1 MKIMKKISLFIFAL
15 VSMFAFTFGVSA
27 LDVNDEA
34 SLREALSKGGD
45 VKLTENITTSTKR
58 IIIDKDVNLDLN
70 GKTLTS
76 LIDVTSNKTL
86 TISSSVEGGKFV
98 ALANEYS
105 DEEKKDVKTHY
116 AIGADNAKVIV
127 NSGDVS
133 SNDTQYGFYAL
144 NGGTITINGGNH
156 TTGNAVLSGNNTT
169 GAMSFVVNG
178 GTLTT
183 KYGPAIYMAGP
194 IDLTITKGTINGGIS
209 LRMGI
214 VNISGGVINAATTSL
229 DSPKEYFFYSGNAWF
244 ADALYVYGGTYTT
257 DIKGQTNKLE
267 LNITGGTFNVAN
279 GEGSPIAIYDLGKVE
294 QVMNVKVSGAKLTTD
309 ATTRTSFDV
318 INLKDLGL
326 VNDASETYTCDK
338 TKCNAGGQTSTST
351 YGVYSNKHILTTSNG
366 TYTLK
371 PNVKVETD
379 GVKFES
385 NDAFST
391 EYTLVVTP
399 KSEDE
404 TKAVTTKL
412 TEAYKDNKKVAGL
425 KLISLHEINIVD
437 GNDEVVPMENG
448 KYTISIPVAED
459 LRNFKNYKVIYVTE
473 AGEIQETIDAK
484 LVNGKVVFTTTHLST
499 YGVVGYNNVATKN
512 PATNDMNLA
521 LILASLGLA
530 SAGAV
535 LVSRKK
541 LAKANR

>member
-105 DEEKKDVKTHY
+105 DEEGKDVKTHY

-279 GEGSPIAIYDLGKVE
+279 GQGSPIAIYDLGKVE

-371 PNVKVETD
+371 PNVKAETD

-391 EYTLVVTP
+391 EYTLVVAP
-399 KSEDE
+399 KTEKEVKD
-404 TKAVTTKL
+404 VTTKL

-473 AGEIQETIDAK
+473 AGEIQETIYAK

-499 YGVVGYNNVATKN
+499 YGVIGYNNPTTNPETSDNIVTYAVILCASIFALGSAVA
-512 PATNDMNLA
+512 L
-521 LILASLGLA
+521 
-530 SAGAV
+530 
-535 LVSRKK
+535 RKRY
-541 LAKANR
+541 N

>member
-15 VSMFAFTFGVSA
+15 ISMFAFTFGVSA

-98 ALANEYS
+98 ALANEYL
-105 DEEKKDVKTHY
+105 DEEKKDVETVY

-133 SNDTQYGFYAL
+133 SNDKQYGFYAL

-214 VNISGGVINAATTSL
+214 VNISGGVINAATASL

-279 GEGSPIAIYDLGKVE
+279 GQGSPIAIYDLGKVE
-294 QVMNVKVSGAKLTTD
+294 QVMNVKVSGAKLTTN

-326 VNDASETYTCDK
+326 VKDASETYTCDK
-338 TKCNAGGQTSTST
+338 TKCNAGNQTSTST

-371 PNVKVETD
+371 PNVKAETD

-385 NDAFST
+385 DDAFST
-391 EYTLVVTP
+391 EYTLVVAP
-399 KSEDE
+399 KTEKEVKD
-404 TKAVTTKL
+404 VTTKL

-425 KLISLHEINIVD
+425 KLISLHEISMYLDN
-437 GNDEVVPMENG
+437 EVVPMENG
-448 KYTISIPVAED
+448 KYTISIPVAKD
-459 LRNFKNYKVIYVTE
+459 LRNFKNYKVIYVNE

-484 LVNGKVVFTTTHLST
+484 LVDGKVVFTTTHLST
-499 YGVVGYNNVATKN
+499 YGVIGYNNPTMN
-512 PATNDMNLA
+512 PETSDNIVTYAVILCASIFA
-521 LILASLGLA
+521 LG
-530 SAGAV
+530 SAV
-535 LVSRKK
+535 TLRKRY
-541 LAKANR
+541 N

>member
-1 MKIMKKISLFIFAL
+1 MKKISLFIFAL

-34 SLREALSKGGD
+34 SLREALAKGGD

-58 IIIDKDVNLDLN
+58 IIVDKDVNLDLN

-105 DEEKKDVKTHY
+105 DEEQKDVKTHY

-156 TTGNAVLSGNNTT
+156 TAGYAVLSGNNTT

-244 ADALYVYGGTYTT
+244 ADALYVYAGTYTT
-257 DIKGQTNKLE
+257 DVKGQTNKLE

-294 QVMNVKVSGAKLTTD
+294 QVMNVKVSGTKLTTD

-326 VNDASETYTCDK
+326 VNAASDTYTCDK

-371 PNVKVETD
+371 PNVKTETN

-385 NDAFST
+385 DDAFST
-391 EYTLVVTP
+391 EYALVVTP
-399 KSEDE
+399 KTEDE
-404 TKAVTTKL
+404 VKDVTTKL
-412 TEAYKDNKKVAGL
+412 TEAYKNNKKVEGL
-425 KLISLHEINIVD
+425 KLISLHDISMYL
-437 GNDEVVPMENG
+437 NDEVVPMEDG
-448 KYTISIPVAED
+448 KFTISIPVAEN
-459 LRNFKNYKVIYVTE
+459 LRNFKNYKVIYVNHD
-473 AGEIQETIDAK
+473 GEIEETIDAK

-499 YGVVGYNNVATKN
+499 YGVIGYNNPTMNPETSDGVMTYAVILCASVFALGSAVA
-512 PATNDMNLA
+512 L
-521 LILASLGLA
+521 
-530 SAGAV
+530 
-535 LVSRKK
+535 RKRY
-541 LAKANR
+541 N

>member
-1 MKIMKKISLFIFAL
+1 MKKISLFIFAL
-15 VSMFAFTFGVSA
+15 ISMFAFTFGVSA

-105 DEEKKDVKTHY
+105 DEEKKDVETVY
-116 AIGADNAKVIV
+116 AVGADNAKVIV

-133 SNDTQYGFYAL
+133 SNDKQYGFYAL
-144 NGGTITINGGNH
+144 NDGTITINGGNH
-156 TTGNAVLSGNNTT
+156 TAGYAVLSGNNTT
-169 GAMSFVVNG
+169 GAMSFVING

-214 VNISGGVINAATTSL
+214 VNISGGVINAATASL

-279 GEGSPIAIYDLGKVE
+279 GQGSPIAIYDLGKVE
-294 QVMNVKVSGAKLTTD
+294 QVMNVKVSGAKLTTN

-326 VNDASETYTCDK
+326 VKDASETYTCDK
-338 TKCNAGGQTSTST
+338 TKCNAGNQTSTST

-371 PNVKVETD
+371 PNVKAETD

-385 NDAFST
+385 DDAFST
-391 EYTLVVTP
+391 EYTLVVAP
-399 KSEDE
+399 KTEKEVKD
-404 TKAVTTKL
+404 VTTKL

-425 KLISLHEINIVD
+425 KLISLHEISMYLDN
-437 GNDEVVPMENG
+437 EVVPMENG
-448 KYTISIPVAED
+448 KYTISIPVAKD
-459 LRNFKNYKVIYVTE
+459 LRNFKNYKVIYVNE

-484 LVNGKVVFTTTHLST
+484 LVDGKVVFTTTHLST
-499 YGVVGYNNVATKN
+499 YGVIGYNNPTMN
-512 PATNDMNLA
+512 PETSDNIVTYAVILCASIFA
-521 LILASLGLA
+521 LG
-530 SAGAV
+530 SAV
-535 LVSRKK
+535 TLRKRY
-541 LAKANR
+541 N

>member
-105 DEEKKDVKTHY
+105 DEEGKDVKTHY

-473 AGEIQETIDAK
+473 AGEIEETIDAK

-499 YGVVGYNNVATKN
+499 YGVIGYNNPTTNPETSDNIVTYAVILCASIFALGSAVA
-512 PATNDMNLA
+512 L
-521 LILASLGLA
+521 
-530 SAGAV
+530 
-535 LVSRKK
+535 RKRY
-541 LAKANR
+541 N

>member
-105 DEEKKDVKTHY
+105 DEEGKDVKTHY

-144 NGGTITINGGNH
+144 NGGAITINGGNH
-156 TTGNAVLSGNNTT
+156 TTGYAVLSGNNTT
-169 GAMSFVVNG
+169 GAMSFVING

-279 GEGSPIAIYDLGKVE
+279 GQGSPIAIYDLGKVE

-326 VNDASETYTCDK
+326 VKDASETYTCDK
-338 TKCNAGGQTSTST
+338 TKCNVGGQTSTST

-399 KSEDE
+399 KTEEEVKD
-404 TKAVTTKL
+404 VTTKL

-425 KLISLHEINIVD
+425 KLINLYEINIVD
-437 GNDEVVPMENG
+437 GNDVVVPMEDG
-448 KYTISIPVAED
+448 KYTISIPVAKD
-459 LRNFKNYKVIYVTE
+459 LRNFKNYKVIYVNE

-484 LVNGKVVFTTTHLST
+484 LVDGKVVFTTTHLST
-499 YGVVGYNNVATKN
+499 YGVIGYNNPTMN
-512 PATNDMNLA
+512 PETSDNIVTYAVILCASIFA
-521 LILASLGLA
+521 LG
-530 SAGAV
+530 SAV
-535 LVSRKK
+535 TLRKRY
-541 LAKANR
+541 N

>member
-15 VSMFAFTFGVSA
+15 ISMFAFTFGVSA

-105 DEEKKDVKTHY
+105 DEEKKDVETVY

-133 SNDTQYGFYAL
+133 SNDKQYGFYAL
-144 NGGTITINGGNH
+144 NGGTIIINGGNH
-156 TTGNAVLSGNNTT
+156 TTGSAVLSGNNTT
-169 GAMSFVVNG
+169 GAMSFAVNG

-279 GEGSPIAIYDLGKVE
+279 GQGSPIAIYDLGKVE

-326 VNDASETYTCDK
+326 VKDASETYTCDK
-338 TKCNAGGQTSTST
+338 TKCNAGNQTSTST

-371 PNVKVETD
+371 PNVKAETD

-385 NDAFST
+385 DDAFST
-391 EYTLVVTP
+391 EYTLVVAP
-399 KSEDE
+399 KTEKEVKD
-404 TKAVTTKL
+404 VTTKL

-425 KLISLHEINIVD
+425 KLISLHEISMYLDN
-437 GNDEVVPMENG
+437 EVVPMENG
-448 KYTISIPVAED
+448 KYTISIPVAKD
-459 LRNFKNYKVIYVTE
+459 LRNFKNYKVIYVNE

-484 LVNGKVVFTTTHLST
+484 LVDGKVVFTTTHLST
-499 YGVVGYNNVATKN
+499 YGVIGYNNPTMN
-512 PATNDMNLA
+512 PETSDNIVTYAVILCASIFA
-521 LILASLGLA
+521 LG
-530 SAGAV
+530 SAV
-535 LVSRKK
+535 TLRKRY
-541 LAKANR
+541 N

>member
-105 DEEKKDVKTHY
+105 DEEGKDVKTHY

-156 TTGNAVLSGNNTT
+156 TTGYAVLSGNNTT
-169 GAMSFVVNG
+169 GAMSFVING

-229 DSPKEYFFYSGNAWF
+229 DSPKEYFFYNGNAWF
-244 ADALYVYGGTYTT
+244 ADALYVYGGSYTT

-279 GEGSPIAIYDLGKVE
+279 GQGSPIAIYDLGKVE

-326 VNDASETYTCDK
+326 VKDASETYTCDK
-338 TKCNAGGQTSTST
+338 TKCNVGGQTSTST

-399 KSEDE
+399 KTEKEVKD
-404 TKAVTTKL
+404 VTTKL

-425 KLISLHEINIVD
+425 KLINLYEINIVD
-437 GNDEVVPMENG
+437 GNDVVVPMEDG

-459 LRNFKNYKVIYVTE
+459 LRNFKNYKVIYVNE
-473 AGEIQETIDAK
+473 DGEIQETIDAK

-499 YGVVGYNNVATKN
+499 YGVIGYNNPTTN
-512 PATNDMNLA
+512 PETSDNIVTYAVILCASIFA
-521 LILASLGLA
+521 LG
-530 SAGAV
+530 SAV
-535 LVSRKK
+535 TLRKRY
-541 LAKANR
+541 N

>member
-105 DEEKKDVKTHY
+105 DEEGKDVKTHY

-133 SNDTQYGFYAL
+133 SNDTQNGFYAL

-156 TTGNAVLSGNNTT
+156 TTGYAVLSGNNTT
-169 GAMSFVVNG
+169 GAMSFVING

-279 GEGSPIAIYDLGKVE
+279 GQGSPIAIYDLGKVE

-326 VNDASETYTCDK
+326 VKDASETYTCDK
-338 TKCNAGGQTSTST
+338 TKCNVGGQTSTST

-425 KLISLHEINIVD
+425 KLINLYEINIVD
-437 GNDEVVPMENG
+437 GNDVVVPMEDG

-459 LRNFKNYKVIYVTE
+459 LRNFKNYKVIYVNND
-473 AGEIQETIDAK
+473 GEIQETIDAK

-499 YGVVGYNNVATKN
+499 YGVIGYNNPTTN
-512 PATNDMNLA
+512 PETSDNIVTYAVILCASIFA
-521 LILASLGLA
+521 LG
-530 SAGAV
+530 SAV
-535 LVSRKK
+535 TLRKRY
-541 LAKANR
+541 N

>member
-105 DEEKKDVKTHY
+105 DEEGKDVKTHY

-279 GEGSPIAIYDLGKVE
+279 GQGSPIAIYDLGKVE

-326 VNDASETYTCDK
+326 VKDASETYTCDK
-338 TKCNAGGQTSTST
+338 TKCNVGGQTSTST

-425 KLISLHEINIVD
+425 KLINLYEINIVD
-437 GNDEVVPMENG
+437 GNDVVVPMEDG

-459 LRNFKNYKVIYVTE
+459 LRNFKNYKVIYVNND
-473 AGEIQETIDAK
+473 GEIQETIDAK

-499 YGVVGYNNVATKN
+499 YGVIGYNNPTTN
-512 PATNDMNLA
+512 PETSDNIVTYAVILCASIFA
-521 LILASLGLA
+521 LG
-530 SAGAV
+530 SAV
-535 LVSRKK
+535 TLRKRY
-541 LAKANR
+541 N

>member
-15 VSMFAFTFGVSA
+15 ISMFAFTFGVSA

-105 DEEKKDVKTHY
+105 DEEKKDVKTYY

-144 NGGTITINGGNH
+144 NGGTIIINGGNH

-169 GAMSFVVNG
+169 GAMSFAVNG

-279 GEGSPIAIYDLGKVE
+279 GQGSPIAIYDLGKVE

-326 VNDASETYTCDK
+326 VKDASETYTCDK
-338 TKCNAGGQTSTST
+338 TKCNAGNQTSTST

-371 PNVKVETD
+371 PNVKAETD

-385 NDAFST
+385 DDAFST
-391 EYTLVVTP
+391 EYTLVVAP
-399 KSEDE
+399 KTEKEVKD
-404 TKAVTTKL
+404 VTTKL

-425 KLISLHEINIVD
+425 KLISLHEISMYLDN
-437 GNDEVVPMENG
+437 EVVPMENG
-448 KYTISIPVAED
+448 KYTISIPVAKD
-459 LRNFKNYKVIYVTE
+459 LRNFKNYKVIYVNE

-484 LVNGKVVFTTTHLST
+484 LVDGKVVFTTTHLST
-499 YGVVGYNNVATKN
+499 YGVIGYNNPTMN
-512 PATNDMNLA
+512 PETSDNIVTYAVILCASIFA
-521 LILASLGLA
+521 LG
-530 SAGAV
+530 SAV
-535 LVSRKK
+535 TLRKRY
-541 LAKANR
+541 N

>member
-105 DEEKKDVKTHY
+105 DEEGKDVKTHY

-279 GEGSPIAIYDLGKVE
+279 GQGSPIAIYDLGKVE

-326 VNDASETYTCDK
+326 VKDASETYTCDK
-338 TKCNAGGQTSTST
+338 TKCNVGGQTSTST

-399 KSEDE
+399 KTEKEVKD
-404 TKAVTTKL
+404 VTTKL

-425 KLISLHEINIVD
+425 KLINLYEINIVD
-437 GNDEVVPMENG
+437 GNDVVVPMEDG

-459 LRNFKNYKVIYVTE
+459 LRNFKNYKVIYVNE
-473 AGEIQETIDAK
+473 DGEIQETIDAK

-499 YGVVGYNNVATKN
+499 YGVIGYNNPTTNPETSDNIVTYAVILCASIFALGSAVA
-512 PATNDMNLA
+512 L
-521 LILASLGLA
+521 
-530 SAGAV
+530 
-535 LVSRKK
+535 RKRY
-541 LAKANR
+541 N

>member
-105 DEEKKDVKTHY
+105 DEEGKDVKTHY

-169 GAMSFVVNG
+169 GAMSFAVNG

-279 GEGSPIAIYDLGKVE
+279 GQGSPIAIYDLGKVE

-371 PNVKVETD
+371 PNVKAETD

-385 NDAFST
+385 ADAFST
-391 EYTLVVTP
+391 EYTLVVAP
-399 KSEDE
+399 KTEKEVKD
-404 TKAVTTKL
+404 VTTKL

-448 KYTISIPVAED
+448 KYTISIPVAKD
-459 LRNFKNYKVIYVTE
+459 LRNFKNYKVIYVNE

-484 LVNGKVVFTTTHLST
+484 LVDGKVVFTTTHLST
-499 YGVVGYNNVATKN
+499 YGVIGYNNPTMN
-512 PATNDMNLA
+512 PETSDNIVTYAVILCASIFA
-521 LILASLGLA
+521 LG
-530 SAGAV
+530 SAV
-535 LVSRKK
+535 TLRKRY
-541 LAKANR
+541 N

>member
-105 DEEKKDVKTHY
+105 DEEGKDVKTHY

-144 NGGTITINGGNH
+144 NGGAITINGGNH
-156 TTGNAVLSGNNTT
+156 TTGYAVLSGNNTT
-169 GAMSFVVNG
+169 GAMSFVING

-279 GEGSPIAIYDLGKVE
+279 GQGSPIAIYDLGKVE

-326 VNDASETYTCDK
+326 VKDASETYTCDK
-338 TKCNAGGQTSTST
+338 TKCNVGGQTSTST

-425 KLISLHEINIVD
+425 KLINLYEINIVD
-437 GNDEVVPMENG
+437 GNDVVVPMEDG

-459 LRNFKNYKVIYVTE
+459 LRNFKNYKVIYVNND
-473 AGEIQETIDAK
+473 GEIQETIDAK

-499 YGVVGYNNVATKN
+499 YGVIGYNNPTTN
-512 PATNDMNLA
+512 PETSDNIVTYAVILCASIFA
-521 LILASLGLA
+521 LG
-530 SAGAV
+530 SAV
-535 LVSRKK
+535 TLRKRY
-541 LAKANR
+541 N

>member
-116 AIGADNAKVIV
+116 AIGTDNAKVIV

-371 PNVKVETD
+371 PNVKVET
-379 GVKFES
+379 
-385 NDAFST
+385 
-391 EYTLVVTP
+391 Y
-399 KSEDE
+399 
-404 TKAVTTKL
+404 
-412 TEAYKDNKKVAGL
+412 
-425 KLISLHEINIVD
+425 
-437 GNDEVVPMENG
+437 
-448 KYTISIPVAED
+448 
-459 LRNFKNYKVIYVTE
+459 
-473 AGEIQETIDAK
+473 
-484 LVNGKVVFTTTHLST
+484 
-499 YGVVGYNNVATKN
+499 
-512 PATNDMNLA
+512 
-521 LILASLGLA
+521 
-530 SAGAV
+530 
-535 LVSRKK
+535 
-541 LAKANR
+541 

>member
-105 DEEKKDVKTHY
+105 DEEGKDVKTHY

-399 KSEDE
+399 KTEKEVKD
-404 TKAVTTKL
+404 VTTKL

-473 AGEIQETIDAK
+473 AGEIEETIDAK

-499 YGVVGYNNVATKN
+499 YGVIGYNNPTTNPETSDNIVTYAVILCASIFALGSAVA
-512 PATNDMNLA
+512 L
-521 LILASLGLA
+521 
-530 SAGAV
+530 
-535 LVSRKK
+535 RKRY
-541 LAKANR
+541 N

>member
-105 DEEKKDVKTHY
+105 DEEKKDVETGY

-156 TTGNAVLSGNNTT
+156 TTGYAVLSGNNTT
-169 GAMSFVVNG
+169 GAMSFVING

-279 GEGSPIAIYDLGKVE
+279 GQGSPIAIYDLGKVE

-326 VNDASETYTCDK
+326 VKDASETYTCDK
-338 TKCNAGGQTSTST
+338 TKCNVGGQTSTST

-399 KSEDE
+399 KTEEEVKD
-404 TKAVTTKL
+404 VTTKL

-425 KLISLHEINIVD
+425 KLINLYEINIVD
-437 GNDEVVPMENG
+437 GNDVVVPMEDG

-459 LRNFKNYKVIYVTE
+459 LRNFKNYKVIYVNND
-473 AGEIQETIDAK
+473 GEIQETIDAK

-499 YGVVGYNNVATKN
+499 YGVIGYNNPTTN
-512 PATNDMNLA
+512 PETSDNIVTYAVILCASIFA
-521 LILASLGLA
+521 LG
-530 SAGAV
+530 SAV
-535 LVSRKK
+535 TLRKRY
-541 LAKANR
+541 N

>member
-15 VSMFAFTFGVSA
+15 ISMFAFTFGVSA

-76 LIDVTSNKTL
+76 LIDVISNKTL

-105 DEEKKDVKTHY
+105 DEEKKDVETVY
-116 AIGADNAKVIV
+116 AVGADNAKVIV

-133 SNDTQYGFYAL
+133 SNDKQYGFYAL

-156 TTGNAVLSGNNTT
+156 TAGYAVLSGNNTT

-279 GEGSPIAIYDLGKVE
+279 GQGSPIAIYDLGKVE

-326 VNDASETYTCDK
+326 VKDASETYTCDK
-338 TKCNAGGQTSTST
+338 TKCNAGNQTSTST

-371 PNVKVETD
+371 PNVKAETD

-385 NDAFST
+385 DDAFST
-391 EYTLVVTP
+391 EYTLVVAP
-399 KSEDE
+399 KTEKEVKD
-404 TKAVTTKL
+404 VTTKL

-425 KLISLHEINIVD
+425 KLISLHEISMYLDN
-437 GNDEVVPMENG
+437 EVVPMENG
-448 KYTISIPVAED
+448 KYTISIPVAKD
-459 LRNFKNYKVIYVTE
+459 LRNFKNYKVIYVNE

-484 LVNGKVVFTTTHLST
+484 LVDGKVVFTTTHLST
-499 YGVVGYNNVATKN
+499 YGVIGYNNPTMN
-512 PATNDMNLA
+512 PETSDNIVTYAVILCASIFA
-521 LILASLGLA
+521 LG
-530 SAGAV
+530 SAV
-535 LVSRKK
+535 TLRKRY
-541 LAKANR
+541 N

>member
-15 VSMFAFTFGVSA
+15 ISMFAFTFGVSA

-105 DEEKKDVKTHY
+105 DEEKKDVKTYY

-144 NGGTITINGGNH
+144 NGGTIIINGGNH

-279 GEGSPIAIYDLGKVE
+279 GQGSPIAIYDLGKVE

-326 VNDASETYTCDK
+326 VKDASETYTCDK
-338 TKCNAGGQTSTST
+338 TKCNAGNQTSTST

-385 NDAFST
+385 DDAFST
-391 EYTLVVTP
+391 EYTLVVAP
-399 KSEDE
+399 KTEKEVKD
-404 TKAVTTKL
+404 VTTKL

-425 KLISLHEINIVD
+425 KLISLHEISMYLDN
-437 GNDEVVPMENG
+437 EVVPMENG
-448 KYTISIPVAED
+448 KYTISIPVAKD
-459 LRNFKNYKVIYVTE
+459 LRNFKNYKVIYVNE

-484 LVNGKVVFTTTHLST
+484 LVDGKVVFTTTHLST
-499 YGVVGYNNVATKN
+499 YGVIGYNNPTMN
-512 PATNDMNLA
+512 PETSDNIVTYAVILCASIFA
-521 LILASLGLA
+521 LG
-530 SAGAV
+530 SAV
-535 LVSRKK
+535 TLRKRY
-541 LAKANR
+541 N

>member
-15 VSMFAFTFGVSA
+15 ISMFAFTFGVSA

-105 DEEKKDVKTHY
+105 DEEKKDVETGY

-156 TTGNAVLSGNNTT
+156 TTGYAVLSGNNTT

-279 GEGSPIAIYDLGKVE
+279 GQGSPIAIYDLGKVE

-326 VNDASETYTCDK
+326 VKDASETYTCDK
-338 TKCNAGGQTSTST
+338 TKCNVGGQTSTST

-399 KSEDE
+399 KTEEEVKD
-404 TKAVTTKL
+404 VTTKL

-425 KLISLHEINIVD
+425 KLINLYEINIVD
-437 GNDEVVPMENG
+437 GNDVVVPMEDG

-459 LRNFKNYKVIYVTE
+459 LRNFKNYKVIYVNND
-473 AGEIQETIDAK
+473 GEIQETIDAK

-499 YGVVGYNNVATKN
+499 YGVIGYNNPTTN
-512 PATNDMNLA
+512 PETSDNIVTYAVILCASIFA
-521 LILASLGLA
+521 LG
-530 SAGAV
+530 SAV
-535 LVSRKK
+535 TLRKRY
-541 LAKANR
+541 N

>member
-15 VSMFAFTFGVSA
+15 ISMFAFTFGVSA

-105 DEEKKDVKTHY
+105 DEEKKDVETVY
-116 AIGADNAKVIV
+116 AVGADNAKVIV

-144 NGGTITINGGNH
+144 NGGTIIINGGNH

-279 GEGSPIAIYDLGKVE
+279 GQGSPIAIYDLGKVE

-326 VNDASETYTCDK
+326 VKDASETYTCDK
-338 TKCNAGGQTSTST
+338 TKCNAGNQTSTST

-371 PNVKVETD
+371 PNVKAETD

-385 NDAFST
+385 DDAFST
-391 EYTLVVTP
+391 EYTLVVAP
-399 KSEDE
+399 KTEKEVKD
-404 TKAVTTKL
+404 VTTKL

-425 KLISLHEINIVD
+425 KLISLHEISMYLDN
-437 GNDEVVPMENG
+437 EVVPMENG
-448 KYTISIPVAED
+448 KYTISIPVAKD
-459 LRNFKNYKVIYVTE
+459 LRNFKNYKVIYVNE

-484 LVNGKVVFTTTHLST
+484 LVDGKVVFTTTHLST
-499 YGVVGYNNVATKN
+499 YGVIGYNNPTMN
-512 PATNDMNLA
+512 PETSDNIVTYAVILCASIFA
-521 LILASLGLA
+521 LG
-530 SAGAV
+530 SAV
-535 LVSRKK
+535 TLRKRY
-541 LAKANR
+541 N

>member
-15 VSMFAFTFGVSA
+15 ISMFAFTFGVSA

-76 LIDVTSNKTL
+76 LIDVNSNKTL

-105 DEEKKDVKTHY
+105 DEEKKDVKTYY

-144 NGGTITINGGNH
+144 NGGTIIINGGNH

-279 GEGSPIAIYDLGKVE
+279 GQGSPIAIYDLGKVE

-326 VNDASETYTCDK
+326 VKDASETYTCDK
-338 TKCNAGGQTSTST
+338 TKCNAGNQTSTST

-371 PNVKVETD
+371 PNVKAETD

-385 NDAFST
+385 DDAFST
-391 EYTLVVTP
+391 EYTLVVAP
-399 KSEDE
+399 KTEKEVKD
-404 TKAVTTKL
+404 VTTKL

-425 KLISLHEINIVD
+425 KLISLHEISMYLDN
-437 GNDEVVPMENG
+437 EVVPMENG
-448 KYTISIPVAED
+448 KYTISIPVAKD
-459 LRNFKNYKVIYVTE
+459 LRNFKNYKVIYVNE

-484 LVNGKVVFTTTHLST
+484 LVDGKVVFTTTHLST
-499 YGVVGYNNVATKN
+499 YGVIGYNNPTMN
-512 PATNDMNLA
+512 PETSDNIVTYAVILCASIFA
-521 LILASLGLA
+521 LG
-530 SAGAV
+530 SAV
-535 LVSRKK
+535 TLRKRY
-541 LAKANR
+541 N

>member
-1 MKIMKKISLFIFAL
+1 MKIMKKISLFIFTL
-15 VSMFAFTFGVSA
+15 ISMFAFTFGVSA

-105 DEEKKDVKTHY
+105 DEEKKDVETVY

-133 SNDTQYGFYAL
+133 SNDKQYGFYAL
-144 NGGTITINGGNH
+144 NGGTIIINGGNH
-156 TTGNAVLSGNNTT
+156 TAGYAVLSGNNTT
-169 GAMSFVVNG
+169 GAMSFVING

-214 VNISGGVINAATTSL
+214 VNISGGVINAATASL

-279 GEGSPIAIYDLGKVE
+279 GQGSPIAIYDLGKVE
-294 QVMNVKVSGAKLTTD
+294 QVMNVKVSGAKLTTN

-326 VNDASETYTCDK
+326 VKDASETYTCDK
-338 TKCNAGGQTSTST
+338 TKCNAGNQTSTST

-371 PNVKVETD
+371 PNVKAETD

-385 NDAFST
+385 DDAFST
-391 EYTLVVTP
+391 EYTLVVAP
-399 KSEDE
+399 KTEKEVKD
-404 TKAVTTKL
+404 VTTKL

-425 KLISLHEINIVD
+425 KLISLHEISMYLDN
-437 GNDEVVPMENG
+437 EVVPMENG
-448 KYTISIPVAED
+448 KYTISIPVAKD
-459 LRNFKNYKVIYVTE
+459 LRNFKNYKVIYVNE

-484 LVNGKVVFTTTHLST
+484 LVDGKVVFTTTHLST
-499 YGVVGYNNVATKN
+499 YGVIGYNNPTMN
-512 PATNDMNLA
+512 PETSDNIVTYAVILCASIFA
-521 LILASLGLA
+521 LG
-530 SAGAV
+530 SAV
-535 LVSRKK
+535 TLRKRY
-541 LAKANR
+541 N

>member
-15 VSMFAFTFGVSA
+15 ISMFAFTFGVSA

-105 DEEKKDVKTHY
+105 DEEKKDVETVY

-133 SNDTQYGFYAL
+133 SNDKQYGFYAL
-144 NGGTITINGGNH
+144 NGGTIIINGGNH
-156 TTGNAVLSGNNTT
+156 TTGSAVLSGNNTT
-169 GAMSFVVNG
+169 GAMSFAVNG

-279 GEGSPIAIYDLGKVE
+279 GQGSPIAIYDLGKVE
-294 QVMNVKVSGAKLTTD
+294 QVMNVKVSGAKLTTN

-326 VNDASETYTCDK
+326 VKDASETYTCDK
-338 TKCNAGGQTSTST
+338 TKCNAGNQTSTST

-371 PNVKVETD
+371 PNVKAETD

-385 NDAFST
+385 DDAFST
-391 EYTLVVTP
+391 EYTLVVAP
-399 KSEDE
+399 KTEKEVKD
-404 TKAVTTKL
+404 VTTKL
-412 TEAYKDNKKVAGL
+412 TEAYKDNKKVTGL
-425 KLISLHEINIVD
+425 KLISLHEISMYLDN
-437 GNDEVVPMENG
+437 EVVPMENG
-448 KYTISIPVAED
+448 KYTISIPVAKD
-459 LRNFKNYKVIYVTE
+459 LRNFKNYKVIYVNE

-484 LVNGKVVFTTTHLST
+484 LVDGKVVFTTTHLST
-499 YGVVGYNNVATKN
+499 YGVIGYNNPTMN
-512 PATNDMNLA
+512 PETSDNIVTYAVILCASIFA
-521 LILASLGLA
+521 LG
-530 SAGAV
+530 SAV
-535 LVSRKK
+535 TLRKRY
-541 LAKANR
+541 N

>member
-15 VSMFAFTFGVSA
+15 ISMFAFTFGVSA

-98 ALANEYS
+98 ALANEYL
-105 DEEKKDVKTHY
+105 DEEKKDVETVY

-133 SNDTQYGFYAL
+133 SNDKQYGFYAL

-156 TTGNAVLSGNNTT
+156 TAGNAVLSGNNTT
-169 GAMSFVVNG
+169 GAMSFAVNG

-279 GEGSPIAIYDLGKVE
+279 GQGSPIAIYDLGKVE
-294 QVMNVKVSGAKLTTD
+294 QVMNVKVSGAKLTTN

-326 VNDASETYTCDK
+326 VKDASETYTCDK
-338 TKCNAGGQTSTST
+338 TKCNAGNQTSTST

-371 PNVKVETD
+371 PNVKAETD

-385 NDAFST
+385 DDAFST
-391 EYTLVVTP
+391 EYTLVVAP
-399 KSEDE
+399 KTEKEVKD
-404 TKAVTTKL
+404 VTTKL

-425 KLISLHEINIVD
+425 KLISLHEISMYLDN
-437 GNDEVVPMENG
+437 EVVPMENG

-499 YGVVGYNNVATKN
+499 YGVIGYNNPTTNPETSDNIVTYAVILCASIFALGSAVA
-512 PATNDMNLA
+512 L
-521 LILASLGLA
+521 
-530 SAGAV
+530 
-535 LVSRKK
+535 RKRY
-541 LAKANR
+541 N

>member
-15 VSMFAFTFGVSA
+15 ISMFAFTFGVSA

-105 DEEKKDVKTHY
+105 DEEKKDVKTYY

-279 GEGSPIAIYDLGKVE
+279 GQGSPIAIYDLGKVE

-326 VNDASETYTCDK
+326 VKDASETYTCDK
-338 TKCNAGGQTSTST
+338 TKCNAGNQTSTST

-371 PNVKVETD
+371 PNVKAETD

-385 NDAFST
+385 DDAFST
-391 EYTLVVTP
+391 EYTLVVAP
-399 KSEDE
+399 KTEKEVKD
-404 TKAVTTKL
+404 VTTKL

-499 YGVVGYNNVATKN
+499 YGVIGYNNPTTNPETSDNIVTYAVILCASIFALGSAVA
-512 PATNDMNLA
+512 L
-521 LILASLGLA
+521 
-530 SAGAV
+530 
-535 LVSRKK
+535 RKRY
-541 LAKANR
+541 N

>member
-1 MKIMKKISLFIFAL
+1 MKIMKRISLFIFAL

-105 DEEKKDVKTHY
+105 DEEGKDVKTHY

-371 PNVKVETD
+371 PNVKAETD

-391 EYTLVVTP
+391 EYTLVVAP
-399 KSEDE
+399 KTEKEVKD
-404 TKAVTTKL
+404 VTTKL

-425 KLISLHEINIVD
+425 KLINLYEINIVD

-448 KYTISIPVAED
+448 KYTISIPVAEN
-459 LRNFKNYKVIYVTE
+459 LRNFKNYKVIYVNE

-484 LVNGKVVFTTTHLST
+484 LVDGKVVFTTTHLST
-499 YGVVGYNNVATKN
+499 YGVIGYNNPTTNPETSDNIVTYAVILCASIFALGSAVA
-512 PATNDMNLA
+512 L
-521 LILASLGLA
+521 
-530 SAGAV
+530 
-535 LVSRKK
+535 RKRY
-541 LAKANR
+541 N

>member
-1 MKIMKKISLFIFAL
+1 MKIMKKISLFVFAL

-105 DEEKKDVKTHY
+105 DEEGKDVKTHY

-371 PNVKVETD
+371 PNVKAETD

-391 EYTLVVTP
+391 EYTLVVAP
-399 KSEDE
+399 KTEKEVKD
-404 TKAVTTKL
+404 VTTKL

-425 KLISLHEINIVD
+425 KLINLYEINIVD
-437 GNDEVVPMENG
+437 GNDVVVPMEDG

-459 LRNFKNYKVIYVTE
+459 LRNFKNYKVIYVNE

-499 YGVVGYNNVATKN
+499 YGVIGYNDPTTNPETSDNIVTYAVILCTSIFALGSAVA
-512 PATNDMNLA
+512 L
-521 LILASLGLA
+521 
-530 SAGAV
+530 
-535 LVSRKK
+535 RKRY
-541 LAKANR
+541 N

>member
-105 DEEKKDVKTHY
+105 DEEGKDVKTHY

-156 TTGNAVLSGNNTT
+156 TTGYAVLSGNNTT
-169 GAMSFVVNG
+169 GAMSFVING

-279 GEGSPIAIYDLGKVE
+279 GQGSPIAIYDLGKVE

-326 VNDASETYTCDK
+326 VKDASETYTCDK
-338 TKCNAGGQTSTST
+338 TKCNVGGQTSTST

-425 KLISLHEINIVD
+425 KLINLYEINIVD
-437 GNDEVVPMENG
+437 GNDVVVPMENG

-499 YGVVGYNNVATKN
+499 YGVIGYNNPTTN
-512 PATNDMNLA
+512 PETSDNIVTYAVILCASIFA
-521 LILASLGLA
+521 LG
-530 SAGAV
+530 SAV
-535 LVSRKK
+535 TLRKRY
-541 LAKANR
+541 N

>member
-15 VSMFAFTFGVSA
+15 ISMFAFTFGVSA

-105 DEEKKDVKTHY
+105 DEEKKDVKTYY

-144 NGGTITINGGNH
+144 NGGTIIINGGNH

-279 GEGSPIAIYDLGKVE
+279 GQGSPIAIYDLGKVE

-326 VNDASETYTCDK
+326 VKDASETYTCDK
-338 TKCNAGGQTSTST
+338 TKCNAGNQTSTST

-371 PNVKVETD
+371 PNVKAETD

-385 NDAFST
+385 DDAFST
-391 EYTLVVTP
+391 EYTLVVVP
-399 KSEDE
+399 KTEKEVKD
-404 TKAVTTKL
+404 VTTKL

-425 KLISLHEINIVD
+425 KLISLHEISMYLDN
-437 GNDEVVPMENG
+437 EVVPMENG
-448 KYTISIPVAED
+448 KYTISIPVAKD
-459 LRNFKNYKVIYVTE
+459 LRNFKNYKVIYVNE

-484 LVNGKVVFTTTHLST
+484 LVDGKVVFTTTHLST
-499 YGVVGYNNVATKN
+499 YGVIGYNNPTMN
-512 PATNDMNLA
+512 PETSDNIVTYAVILCASIFA
-521 LILASLGLA
+521 LG
-530 SAGAV
+530 SAV
-535 LVSRKK
+535 TLRKRY
-541 LAKANR
+541 N

>member
-105 DEEKKDVKTHY
+105 DEEEKDVKTGY

-156 TTGNAVLSGNNTT
+156 TTGYAVLSGNNTT

-279 GEGSPIAIYDLGKVE
+279 GQGSPIAIYDLGKVE

-326 VNDASETYTCDK
+326 VKDASETYTCDK
-338 TKCNAGGQTSTST
+338 TKCNVGGQTSTST
-351 YGVYSNKHILTTSNG
+351 YGVYSNKHILTTSNE

-399 KSEDE
+399 KTEKEVKD
-404 TKAVTTKL
+404 VTTKL

-499 YGVVGYNNVATKN
+499 YGVIGYNNPTTNPETSDNIVTYAVILCASIFALGSAVA
-512 PATNDMNLA
+512 L
-521 LILASLGLA
+521 
-530 SAGAV
+530 
-535 LVSRKK
+535 RKRY
-541 LAKANR
+541 N

>member
-1 MKIMKKISLFIFAL
+1 MKKISLFIFAL
-15 VSMFAFTFGVSA
+15 ISMFTFTFGVSA

-105 DEEKKDVKTHY
+105 DEEGKDVKTGY

-156 TTGNAVLSGNNTT
+156 TTGYAVLSGNNTT

-279 GEGSPIAIYDLGKVE
+279 GQGSPIAIYDLGKVE

-326 VNDASETYTCDK
+326 VKDASETYTCDK
-338 TKCNAGGQTSTST
+338 TKCNVGGQTSTST

-371 PNVKVETD
+371 PNVKAETD

-385 NDAFST
+385 ADAFST
-391 EYTLVVTP
+391 EYTLVVAP
-399 KSEDE
+399 KTEKEVKD
-404 TKAVTTKL
+404 VTTKL

-425 KLISLHEINIVD
+425 KLISLHEISMYLDN
-437 GNDEVVPMENG
+437 EVVPMENG
-448 KYTISIPVAED
+448 KYTISIPVAKD
-459 LRNFKNYKVIYVTE
+459 LRNFKNYKVIYVNE

-484 LVNGKVVFTTTHLST
+484 LVDGKVVFTTTHLST
-499 YGVVGYNNVATKN
+499 YGVIGYNNPTMN
-512 PATNDMNLA
+512 PETSDNIVTYAVILCASIFA
-521 LILASLGLA
+521 LG
-530 SAGAV
+530 SAV
-535 LVSRKK
+535 TLRKRY
-541 LAKANR
+541 N

>member
-15 VSMFAFTFGVSA
+15 ISMFAFTFGVSA

-70 GKTLTS
+70 GKILTS

-105 DEEKKDVKTHY
+105 DEEKKDVETVY

-133 SNDTQYGFYAL
+133 SNDKQYGFYAL
-144 NGGTITINGGNH
+144 NGGTIIINGGNH
-156 TTGNAVLSGNNTT
+156 TTGSAVLSGNNTT
-169 GAMSFVVNG
+169 GAMSFAVNG

-279 GEGSPIAIYDLGKVE
+279 GQGSPIAIYDLGKVE

-371 PNVKVETD
+371 PNVKAETD

-385 NDAFST
+385 DDAFST
-391 EYTLVVTP
+391 EYTLVVAP
-399 KSEDE
+399 KTEKEVKD
-404 TKAVTTKL
+404 VTTKL

-425 KLISLHEINIVD
+425 KLISLHEISMYLDN
-437 GNDEVVPMENG
+437 EVVPMENG
-448 KYTISIPVAED
+448 KYTISIPVAKD
-459 LRNFKNYKVIYVTE
+459 LRNFKNYKVIYVNE

-484 LVNGKVVFTTTHLST
+484 LVDGKVVFTTTHLST
-499 YGVVGYNNVATKN
+499 YGVIGYNNPTMN
-512 PATNDMNLA
+512 PETSDNIVTYAVILCASIFA
-521 LILASLGLA
+521 LG
-530 SAGAV
+530 SAV
-535 LVSRKK
+535 TLRKRY
-541 LAKANR
+541 N

>member
-15 VSMFAFTFGVSA
+15 ISMFAFTFGVSA

-105 DEEKKDVKTHY
+105 DEEKKDVETGY

-156 TTGNAVLSGNNTT
+156 TTGYAVLSGNNTT

-229 DSPKEYFFYSGNAWF
+229 DSPKEYFFYNGNAWF

-279 GEGSPIAIYDLGKVE
+279 GQGSPIAIYDLGKVE

-326 VNDASETYTCDK
+326 VKDASETYTCDK
-338 TKCNAGGQTSTST
+338 TKCNVGGQTSTST

-399 KSEDE
+399 KTEKEVKD
-404 TKAVTTKL
+404 VTTKL

-425 KLISLHEINIVD
+425 KLINLYEINIVD
-437 GNDEVVPMENG
+437 GNDVVVPMEDG

-459 LRNFKNYKVIYVTE
+459 LRNFKNYKVIYVNND
-473 AGEIQETIDAK
+473 GEIQETIDAK

-499 YGVVGYNNVATKN
+499 YGVIGYNNPTTN
-512 PATNDMNLA
+512 PETSDNIVTYAVILCASIFA
-521 LILASLGLA
+521 LG
-530 SAGAV
+530 SAV
-535 LVSRKK
+535 TLRKRY
-541 LAKANR
+541 N

>member
-1 MKIMKKISLFIFAL
+1 MKKISLFIFAL
-15 VSMFAFTFGVSA
+15 ISMFAFTFGVSA

-105 DEEKKDVKTHY
+105 DEEKKDVETVY

-133 SNDTQYGFYAL
+133 SNDKQYGFYAL

-156 TTGNAVLSGNNTT
+156 TAGYAVLSGNNTT
-169 GAMSFVVNG
+169 GAMSFAVNG

-279 GEGSPIAIYDLGKVE
+279 GQGSPIAIYDLGKVE

-326 VNDASETYTCDK
+326 VKDASETYTCDK
-338 TKCNAGGQTSTST
+338 TKCNAGNQTSTST

-371 PNVKVETD
+371 PNVKAETD

-385 NDAFST
+385 DDAFST
-391 EYTLVVTP
+391 EYTLVVAP
-399 KSEDE
+399 KTEKEVKD
-404 TKAVTTKL
+404 VTTKL

-425 KLISLHEINIVD
+425 KLISLHEISMYLDN
-437 GNDEVVPMENG
+437 EVVPMENG
-448 KYTISIPVAED
+448 KYTISIPVAKD
-459 LRNFKNYKVIYVTE
+459 LRNFKNYKVIYVNE

-484 LVNGKVVFTTTHLST
+484 LVDGKVVFTTTHLST
-499 YGVVGYNNVATKN
+499 YGVIGYNNPTMN
-512 PATNDMNLA
+512 PETSDNIVTYAVILCASIFA
-521 LILASLGLA
+521 LG
-530 SAGAV
+530 SAV
-535 LVSRKK
+535 TLRKRY
-541 LAKANR
+541 N

>member
-15 VSMFAFTFGVSA
+15 ISMFAFTFGVSA

-105 DEEKKDVKTHY
+105 DEEKKDVKTYY

-144 NGGTITINGGNH
+144 NGGTIIINGGNH

-183 KYGPAIYMAGP
+183 KYGPAIYMAGS

-279 GEGSPIAIYDLGKVE
+279 GQGSPIAIYDLGKVE

-326 VNDASETYTCDK
+326 VKDASETYTCDK
-338 TKCNAGGQTSTST
+338 TKCNAGNQTSTST

-371 PNVKVETD
+371 PNVKAETD

-385 NDAFST
+385 DDAFST
-391 EYTLVVTP
+391 EYTLVVAP
-399 KSEDE
+399 KTEKEVKD
-404 TKAVTTKL
+404 VTTKL

-425 KLISLHEINIVD
+425 KLISLHEISMYLDN
-437 GNDEVVPMENG
+437 EVVPMENG
-448 KYTISIPVAED
+448 KYTISIPVAKD
-459 LRNFKNYKVIYVTE
+459 LRNFKNYKVIYVNE

-484 LVNGKVVFTTTHLST
+484 LVDGKVVFTTTHLST
-499 YGVVGYNNVATKN
+499 YGVIGYNNPTMN
-512 PATNDMNLA
+512 PETSDNIVTYAVILCASIFA
-521 LILASLGLA
+521 LG
-530 SAGAV
+530 SAV
-535 LVSRKK
+535 TLRKRY
-541 LAKANR
+541 N